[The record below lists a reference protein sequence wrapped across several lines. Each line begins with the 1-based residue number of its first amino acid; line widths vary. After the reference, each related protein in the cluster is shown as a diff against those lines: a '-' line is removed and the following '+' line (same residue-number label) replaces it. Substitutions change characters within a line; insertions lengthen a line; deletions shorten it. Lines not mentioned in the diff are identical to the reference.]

1 MDGVG
6 LEMKLT
12 EYATLTTPR
21 GGEYQVA
28 LPDGSRVWLNAASS
42 LTYPTSFNGHK
53 ERRVELTGEA
63 YFEIAKDADHPF
75 IVESARQSVRVL
87 GTHFNITAR
96 SEEHTS
102 ELQSLMRI
110 SYAVF
115 CLKKKNNIY
124 NLLEGQLFPIPISV
138 QTTRRQPHEKKE
150 NN

>member
-87 GTHFNITAR
+87 GTHFNITAYPNE
-96 SEEHTS
+96 S
-102 ELQSLMRI
+102 
-110 SYAVF
+110 
-115 CLKKKNNIY
+115 
-124 NLLEGQLFPIPISV
+124 SV
-138 QTTRRQPHEKKE
+138 QTTLAEGSITVTRKGSGDEQILRTGEQAVAGDHDLLVRDRK
-150 NN
+150 